1 MKQLQ
6 EYQTGA
12 EEEKILLTRCRT
24 AIESIDPS
32 AEVILYGSR
41 ARGDAKPESDYDLL
55 ILTDGE
61 TTLRRED
68 TFRRQLFPIELE
80 TGAVLTV
87 ILVSRKNWNS
97 VLYGAMPFYQNVVK
111 DGVILWKKKH
121 VFW

>member
-6 EYQTGA
+6 EYNTGA

-87 ILVSRKNWNS
+87 ILLSRKNWNS
-97 VLYGAMPFYQNVVK
+97 ALYGAMPFYQNVVK
-111 DGVILWKKKH
+111 DGVIL
-121 VFW
+121 

>member
-6 EYQTGA
+6 EYNTGA

-32 AEVILYGSR
+32 AGVILYGSR

-97 VLYGAMPFYQNVVK
+97 ALYSAMPFYQNVVK
-111 DGVILWKKKH
+111 DGVIL
-121 VFW
+121 

>member
-6 EYQTGA
+6 EYKTGT

-55 ILTDGE
+55 ILTDG
-61 TTLRRED
+61 
-68 TFRRQLFPIELE
+68 
-80 TGAVLTV
+80 
-87 ILVSRKNWNS
+87 
-97 VLYGAMPFYQNVVK
+97 
-111 DGVILWKKKH
+111 
-121 VFW
+121 

>member
-1 MKQLQ
+1 MRPLKELRTAT
-6 EYQTGA
+6 ER
-12 EEEKILLTRCRT
+12 ERIILARCRD
-24 AIESIDPS
+24 AIKSLDSSI
-32 AEVILYGSR
+32 EVILYGSR

-68 TFRRQLFPIELE
+68 AFRRQLFPIELD

-97 VLYGAMPFYQNVVK
+97 ALYGAMPFYQNVVK
-111 DGVILWKKKH
+111 HGVIL
-121 VFW
+121 